1 MMQHETAKTSGSAY
15 QDVIDDLDAVVSE
28 SARAVHAIIDAAARL
43 EQSLDAG
50 EATDRSVLEAATREI
65 YEACGFHDL
74 TGQRIDRIKQTLAM
88 IETGAGGAS
97 RHLSGPAKPG
107 AVSQE
112 DVDAVLADQEGDT
125 C

>member
-1 MMQHETAKTSGSAY
+1 MMQHKTAKTSGSAY
-15 QDVIDDLDAVVSE
+15 QDVFDDLDVVVSE
-28 SARAVHAIIDAAARL
+28 SARAVHAILDAAARL

-50 EATDRSVLEAATREI
+50 KATDRAVLEAATREI

-74 TGQRIDRIKQTLAM
+74 TGQRIDRIKKALAM
-88 IETGAGGAS
+88 IEAGAGEVP
-97 RHLSGPAKPG
+97 RHLAGPAKPG

-112 DVDAVLADQEGDT
+112 DIDAVLADQEGDT